1 MEEDLR
7 FFQYRDDSNEKHLV
21 ELNKNDSYTLKFF
34 SDRYNESFKEV
45 FIDKEEKFWYNIYMI
60 KREKKV
66 KFR

>member
-66 KFR
+66 KIK

>member
-1 MEEDLR
+1 MIKKRSYVMEEDLR

-45 FIDKEEKFWYNIYMI
+45 FIDKEEKF
-60 KREKKV
+60 
-66 KFR
+66 